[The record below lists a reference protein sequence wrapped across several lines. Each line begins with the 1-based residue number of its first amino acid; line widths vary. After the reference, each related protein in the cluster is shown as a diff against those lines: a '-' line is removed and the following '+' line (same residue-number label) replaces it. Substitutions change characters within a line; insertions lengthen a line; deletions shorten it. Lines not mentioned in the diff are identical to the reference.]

1 MKKSKLLNNH
11 RNKGA
16 RRFQM
21 MWDTD
26 PASISGKGARSGI
39 AVRMEGVRHS
49 GPGPVTILDRN
60 LKPVRVVD
68 PYTGEE
74 I

>member
-1 MKKSKLLNNH
+1 
-11 RNKGA
+11 
-16 RRFQM
+16 M
-21 MWDTD
+21 MWDID
-26 PASISGKGARSGI
+26 PASISGRGDRSGI